1 MAGSDDPRSW
11 SHVRI
16 ATKYPEVTRRHFAA
30 RGVKAEC
37 VKLSARWSWRRRSA
51 SSIASRSR
59 RLGPTL
65 RKTAWSRSSTLADIT
80 SRFIVNRAALK
91 TQRSGSAIGSTV
103 REIPVPPR
111 RLDAAAPGF
120 EKDFSAFLGRNR
132 DTDENVDRVVADI
145 IADVRARGDAAV
157 VEYTKKFDK
166 LDTDASGLRISDSER
181 HAAAAKVPPAQRE
194 ALAFAARR
202 IEAFH
207 RALLPKDVVLTDA
220 TGTRLGARYRPLESS
235 ASICRGGT
243 AAYPSSVLMTSC
255 RQGAACHASSWSC
268 RRGSVLNPL
277 SCLRPRLPAP
287 TKVWRIGGAQAV
299 AALPTARSRSQ
310 PSTRSPARQRLCP
323 AAKAAVRPVSAAI
336 HRRPVGDPVV
346 ARTNDP
352 AWNRRRPSIAGRA
365 RRLLAVDPDP
375 DDAAFADR
383 VAQAV
388 ETELLGMARAD
399 IARASWRDNGCIIL
413 VPDLAVSAPIVDR
426 IAAEHVEL
434 AMEMGPA
441 EAMANRIR
449 HAGAIFIGRHTPEA
463 IGDYVA
469 GTNHVLPTSRA
480 ARFSGGLGVS
490 DFLKRTSLVA
500 CTPEALAEL
509 GPAAL
514 ALAEAE
520 GLGARRSVS
529 IRLNRRG

>member
-1 MAGSDDPRSW
+1 M
-11 SHVRI
+11 
-16 ATKYPEVTRRHFAA
+16 
-30 RGVKAEC
+30 
-37 VKLSARWSWRRRSA
+37 
-51 SSIASRSR
+51 
-59 RLGPTL
+59 
-65 RKTAWSRSSTLADIT
+65 
-80 SRFIVNRAALK
+80 
-91 TQRSGSAIGSTV
+91 
-103 REIPVPPR
+103 PPK

-120 EKDFSAFLGRNR
+120 EKDFSTFLGRNR
-132 DTDENVDRVVADI
+132 DTDENVDRIVADI

-166 LDTDASGLRISDSER
+166 VDTDAMGLRISDAER
-181 HAAAAKVPPAQRE
+181 HAAAAKVPLAQRE
-194 ALAFAARR
+194 ALTFAARR

-207 RALLPKDVVLTDA
+207 RALLPKDVDFTDA
-220 TGTRLGARYRPLESS
+220 TGTRLGARYRPLESVGVYVP
-235 ASICRGGT
+235 GGT
-243 AAYPSSVLMTSC
+243 AAYPSSVLMNIVPAKVAGVPRIVMVVPTP
-255 RQGAACHASSWSC
+255 G
-268 RRGSVLNPL
+268 GVLNPL
-277 SCLRPRLPAP
+277 VMLAAEIAGADEI
-287 TKVWRIGGAQAV
+287 WRIGGAQAV
-299 AALPTARSRSQ
+299 AALAYGTQSIAAVDKITGPGNAYV
-310 PSTRSPARQRLCP
+310 A
-323 AAKAAVRPVSAAI
+323 AAK
-336 HRRPVGDPVV
+336 RRVFGQVGIDLV
-346 ARTNDP
+346 AGPSEILVLADGDNDP
-352 AWNRRRPSIAGRA
+352 AWIAADLLSQAEHDASSQSI
-365 RRLLAVDPDP
+365 LIT
-375 DDAAFADR
+375 DDSAFADR
-383 VAQAV
+383 VAEAV

-413 VPDLAVSAPIVDR
+413 VPDLAASTPIVDR

-434 AMEMGPA
+434 AMEAGPA

-500 CTPEALAEL
+500 CTPEALAAL

-520 GLGARRSVS
+520 GLGAHGRSVS